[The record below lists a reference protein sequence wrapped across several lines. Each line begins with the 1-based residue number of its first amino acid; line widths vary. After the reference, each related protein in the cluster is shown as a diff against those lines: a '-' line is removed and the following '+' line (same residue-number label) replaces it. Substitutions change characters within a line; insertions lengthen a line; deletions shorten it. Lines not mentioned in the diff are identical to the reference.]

1 MKLFRFIVFLSTL
14 GVSCDSRSSCGV
26 PLNLVIIELFT
37 LLLNFVPG
45 TLVLFEEKR
54 EGDLR
59 RRWGLERV
67 EGVMLLVK

>member
-45 TLVLFEEKR
+45 TLVLFE
-54 EGDLR
+54 GDLR
-59 RRWGLERV
+59 RRWGLEMV
-67 EGVMLLVK
+67 EGVMLLVI

>member
-45 TLVLFEEKR
+45 TLVLFE
-54 EGDLR
+54 GDLR

-67 EGVMLLVK
+67 EGVMLLVI